1 MAGSSPVAVDK
12 NTLKR
17 MQNIQ
22 QLEQNDRQTITSVI
36 DAFIRDAKAR
46 KAYGKNK
53 VFTLTFIRYY
63 YFIIKRHLL

>member
-1 MAGSSPVAVDK
+1 MAGSSPAAVDK

-22 QLEQNDRQTITSVI
+22 QLEQKDRQTITSVI

-46 KAYGKNK
+46 KAYGK
-53 VFTLTFIRYY
+53 IRCSLWRL
-63 YFIIKRHLL
+63 FVIINQ

>member
-1 MAGSSPVAVDK
+1 MAGSLPAAVDK

-46 KAYGKNK
+46 KTYGKK
-53 VFTLTFIRYY
+53 
-63 YFIIKRHLL
+63 